1 MPSFV
6 SPALWVL
13 LGLCLLGGL
22 WLALTPMTGPPP
34 PWGPWDKVEHAVGF
48 YVLGALSLA
57 AFPAAARWKLFVGL
71 TAYGALV
78 EVLQATPSLNRH
90 ADPFDLAA
98 DLLGIGMALLPT
110 YLRRGEGPEIRAKSG
125 VRGVRG

>member
-1 MPSFV
+1 MSALV
-6 SPALWVL
+6 SPALRVL

-22 WLALTPMTGPPP
+22 WLALTPMVGPPP
-34 PWGPWDKVEHAVGF
+34 PSGPWDKVEHAVGF
-48 YVLGALSLA
+48 YILGVLALA
-57 AFPAAARWKLFVGL
+57 AFPAGARWKLAVGL

-78 EVLQATPSLNRH
+78 EVLQAIPSLNRH

-110 YLRRGEGPEIRAKSG
+110 YLRRR
-125 VRGVRG
+125 